1 METRDRKE
9 GGGGG
14 GGGIKEMR
22 ASGEAFPVF
31 TKHYCRGEARGGAFS
46 PADRHAA
53 PKDPLFHSS
62 GQKRSYR
69 RLPQAAH

>member
-1 METRDRKE
+1 METRERKR
-9 GGGGG
+9 GGGG

-46 PADRHAA
+46 PADRHAT
-53 PKDPLFHSS
+53 PKDPLSHSS
-62 GQKRSYR
+62 GQMRSYR
-69 RLPQAAH
+69 RLPQAAR